1 MYPTSYNDFKE
12 ILTPATILRR
22 FPSVSFEDLFS
33 ANKGISMSEGPKDI
47 TIEVDMPGLEAKDIQ
62 VNLENGL
69 LQIRGEKKEEVGD
82 EDRRFYSKSS
92 RKFATTINIPVNVD
106 ETKVEATYD
115 KGVMHITIPKTEQTP
130 SKLITVHEK
139 GSTTSV
145 KNEKTTSS
153 TDAVSKQ
160 NKSTKSS

>member
-1 MYPTSYNDFKE
+1 MEAPMYPTSYNDFKE

-69 LQIRGEKKEEVGD
+69 LQLEEKKRKKLGMRTGD
-82 EDRRFYSKSS
+82 STAK
-92 RKFATTINIPVNVD
+92 A
-106 ETKVEATYD
+106 VENS
-115 KGVMHITIPKTEQTP
+115 PQP
-130 SKLITVHEK
+130 SIYPLM
-139 GSTTSV
+139 SM
-145 KNEKTTSS
+145 
-153 TDAVSKQ
+153 KQ
-160 NKSTKSS
+160 K